1 MFKRVS
7 RLLGFIIIAGSLPAV
22 NWHCVVAGVRPI
34 PRQAGS
40 RYNHAMR
47 PRIAVESPPVSIIVM
62 LTSALMLVLMSASAC
77 TMYADHPARALSEAT
92 GGEGLERVFWKN
104 MQAANW
110 VEVER
115 ALASNYA
122 GVTPTGPLDRA
133 ATLEQYRGWQ
143 LKDYTLGDLK
153 TELNGTTIVV
163 TYTITLNG
171 TSNGSTGNGAAGSQ
185 PLPSAPQHMMT
196 VWQQQKAGWVAIAHS
211 VSQP

>member
-1 MFKRVS
+1 MIS
-7 RLLGFIIIAGSLPAV
+7 
-22 NWHCVVAGVRPI
+22 
-34 PRQAGS
+34 GS

-47 PRIAVESPPVSIIVM
+47 PRIAVESPPLSPVSR
-62 LTSALMLVLMSASAC
+62 LMSAPIFALLSLLILALTFAPAC
-77 TMYADHPARALSEAT
+77 TFYGDHPARSLSEAT

-104 MQAANW
+104 VQAANW
-110 VEVER
+110 VDVER
-115 ALASNYA
+115 ALASNYG
-122 GVTPTGPLDRA
+122 GVTSSGTLDRS

-143 LKDYTLGDLK
+143 LRDYALGDLK

-171 TSNGSTGNGAAGSQ
+171 TSNGTGGSQ

-211 VSQP
+211 VSPQS